1 MRTPDPERAVPV
13 IGFVGPSG
21 VGKTSLVERLVAELT
36 RRGLS
41 VGAVKHSSHGF
52 LADRPGKDSH
62 RLYESG
68 ADAVA
73 LISREQIATFTRVER
88 GAGEEVSLA
97 EALTTLPGNL
107 DLVLAEG
114 FSWEPIPRVVLLC
127 DDEEPAPA
135 HVESG
140 EVLDVVSVPDPP
152 FGERPEYPEAL
163 IEMLTHM
170 LEARV
175 REAGGTRGTGGGA
188 ARRTPIHESAA

>member
-1 MRTPDPERAVPV
+1 MTTPDPEQSVPV
-13 IGFVGPSG
+13 VGFVGPSG
-21 VGKTSLVERLVAELT
+21 VGKTSLVERLVAELK

-73 LISREQIATFTRVER
+73 LISREQIATFARVER
-88 GAGEEVSLA
+88 GAGEEVSLV
-97 EALTTLPGNL
+97 EALATLPGDL

-114 FSWEPIPRVVLLC
+114 FSWEPIPRVVLLR
-127 DDEEPAPA
+127 DDKEPAPA
-135 HVESG
+135 HVEGG
-140 EVLDVVSVPDPP
+140 EVLDVVNVPDPP
-152 FGERPEYPEAL
+152 FGDRPEYPEAL

-175 REAGGTRGTGGGA
+175 REAGGTRHTGGGA
-188 ARRTPIHESAA
+188 ARRASIHESAA